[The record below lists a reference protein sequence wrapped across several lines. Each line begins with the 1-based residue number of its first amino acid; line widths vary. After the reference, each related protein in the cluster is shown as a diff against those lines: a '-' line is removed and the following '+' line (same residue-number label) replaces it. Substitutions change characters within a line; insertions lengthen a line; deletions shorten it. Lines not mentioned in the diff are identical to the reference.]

1 MNEEFEQEEYTLNYY
16 NVDDDRQESITL
28 ILPSVVIDY
37 IQTLQISYQLEIE
50 RAENAL
56 KMYELFTVK
65 NLS

>member
-1 MNEEFEQEEYTLNYY
+1 MNEEFEQEEYTPNYY

-50 RAENAL
+50 RAESAL
-56 KMYELFTVK
+56 KMYELFTVR

>member
-37 IQTLQISYQLEIE
+37 IQTLQISYHLEIE
-50 RAENAL
+50 RAESAL
-56 KMYELFTVK
+56 KMYELFTVR

>member
-56 KMYELFTVK
+56 KMYELFTVR

>member
-50 RAENAL
+50 RAESAL
-56 KMYELFTVK
+56 KMYELFTVR